1 MGCCCSPSWQ
11 HKDHHPLSTVPPSNI
26 NMFNFPQCQMPAFPG
41 AIPGTFSVKTAA
53 ASSHLPWWNLYLDF
67 SRPTPWPAYY
77 LFSFFI
83 IRKVLTGLA
92 NTSSFPVGLLRMIS
106 VVPRR
111 EEAPAHFTVE
121 ATEAPRVARLIQN
134 HILWASER
142 WIWEQHSILQPL
154 SLFLFFFF

>member
-1 MGCCCSPSWQ
+1 
-11 HKDHHPLSTVPPSNI
+11 
-26 NMFNFPQCQMPAFPG
+26 MPAFPG

-53 ASSHLPWWNLYLDF
+53 VSSHLPLWNLYFDF
-67 SRPTPWPAYY
+67 SRPTPGPAFY

-92 NTSSFPVGLLRMIS
+92 NTSSFPVGFLRMIS

-121 ATEAPRVARLIQN
+121 ETEAPR
-134 HILWASER
+134 ASVCDLKS
-142 WIWEQHSILQPL
+142 HTVSK
-154 SLFLFFFF
+154 